1 MALNPLN
8 TSNLEQLATVEGV
21 NSSLTSA
28 VARFG
33 AILVKLKV
41 ASGTCPCLIYT
52 LCLGRPL
59 ANVDEPHWQNN
70 GLLVS
75 EGHRPS
81 PIYTLIRF
89 N

>member
-41 ASGTCPCLIYT
+41 ASATCPCLIY
-52 LCLGRPL
+52 
-59 ANVDEPHWQNN
+59 
-70 GLLVS
+70 S
-75 EGHRPS
+75 
-81 PIYTLIRF
+81 
-89 N
+89 